1 MMRQVV
7 SEILI
12 ALLIVLVTVSFAEP
26 VSARSSALIIP
37 IDQLTQPSQSTYLE
51 VRLRT
56 GGFSFFQRPI
66 SGERVE
72 FLIGD
77 QVIGRSLTS
86 GRGIA
91 VREFT
96 PTEPGLYVVTV
107 RLVENPRYEA
117 EPVELIVASMKAS
130 DPILL
135 IHLSSVLDPAD
146 PPEIPFLPSP
156 IQEAMPEAAR
166 ILTELSKT
174 HQLLYFDSGKANL
187 LPERKIWMVDED
199 FPRAPLMAWDLSGGA
214 SAHTDRLTD
223 RLNALKAEGWK
234 NLRAGI
240 SRSALD
246 AEVFIAQG
254 VRAVLMANEGDGGD
268 DQELPEGVGVVTNWT
283 EIPAALRPR

>member
-7 SEILI
+7 SGVLI
-12 ALLIVLVTVSFAEP
+12 SLLIVLVSVSFADT

-37 IDQLTQPSQSTYLE
+37 IDQLTQPGQPTYLE

-56 GGFSFFQRPI
+56 GGFSFIQRPI
-66 SGERVE
+66 SGELVE

-77 QVIGRSLTS
+77 QVIGRSLAS

-91 VREFT
+91 VRKFT

-117 EPVELIVASMKAS
+117 ESVELIVACRKHS

-135 IHLSSVLDPAD
+135 IHLSSVKDPAD

-174 HQLLYFDSGKANL
+174 RQLLYFDSGKEKL
-187 LPERKIWMVDED
+187 LPEQKIWMVDED
-199 FPRAPLMAWDLSGGA
+199 FPQAPLMAWDLSGGA

-223 RLNALKAEGWK
+223 RLDALKAEGWK
-234 NLRAGI
+234 NLSAGI

-254 VRAVLMANEGDGGD
+254 IRAIVMAEEGDD
-268 DQELPEGVGVVTNWT
+268 PELPEGVGVVTNWT
-283 EIPAALRPR
+283 EIPAALRPH

>member
-1 MMRQVV
+1 MRGGISRV
-7 SEILI
+7 
-12 ALLIVLVTVSFAEP
+12 LLLLVPLLVGASFAGT

-37 IDQLTQPSQSTYLE
+37 IDQLTLSRQSIYLE

-56 GGFSFFQRPI
+56 GGLSLFQRPI

-166 ILTELSKT
+166 ILRELSKT
-174 HQLLYFDSGKANL
+174 YQLLYFESGKEVL
-187 LPERKIWMVDED
+187 LSEQKIWMEDEE
-199 FPRAPLMAWDLSGGA
+199 FPQAPLMAWDLRGGGA
-214 SAHTDRLTD
+214 EHKRRLTD
-223 RLNALKAEGWK
+223 RLRELKDKGWK
-234 NLRAGI
+234 NLSAGV
-240 SRSALD
+240 SRSKLD
-246 AEVFIAQG
+246 AEVFISQG
-254 VRAVLMANEGDGGD
+254 LQAVLMAEEGDD
-268 DQELPEGVGVVTNWT
+268 PELPEGLGVVTSWT
-283 EIPAALRPR
+283 ELPAALLHR